1 VQGGSAMIFLFME
14 EKNSERERERY
25 NFLSTSYCPS
35 TFCPLVFL
43 GGKSCSRAAL
53 SNSEPAVKGP

>member
-1 VQGGSAMIFLFME
+1 VVQGGSAMIFLFME

-35 TFCPLVFL
+35 TFCPLAF
-43 GGKSCSRAAL
+43 REE
-53 SNSEPAVKGP
+53 NPAEELLYQIQNLQ

>member
-1 VQGGSAMIFLFME
+1 VVQGGSAMIFLFME

-35 TFCPLVFL
+35 TL
-43 GGKSCSRAAL
+43 GKE
-53 SNSEPAVKGP
+53 NPAEELLYQIQNLQ

>member
-14 EKNSERERERY
+14 EKNSESERESY

-35 TFCPLVFL
+35 TFCPLVFWEE
-43 GGKSCSRAAL
+43 
-53 SNSEPAVKGP
+53 NPAVELLYQIQNLQ